1 MQGCWCLTELFGL
14 VVKHEKY
21 SMYLDPWDSPLVS
34 EALTSV
40 TDISN
45 WTQECWVICLKTE
58 FELKS
63 IPGFLT
69 KVVADINI
77 FTDGPETE
85 TLRAGV

>member
-1 MQGCWCLTELFGL
+1 MTELFGL
-14 VVKHEKY
+14 VVKQEKY
-21 SMYLDPWDSPLVS
+21 STYLDPWDSPLVS
-34 EALTSV
+34 EAPTSV

-45 WTQECWVICLKTE
+45 WTQEYVVRNLLKTK